1 MICRS
6 NPKVKN
12 MSNNEPINPKAKA
25 KQIYH
30 ANKFSMH
37 LVESLSRGFVPS
49 LSSVFKSANHAIK
62 ELVDNAVNYRSDSR
76 LEITIDITPDF
87 IRVQNV
93 GGRGMSVE
101 HLSNFICWGSGED
114 HEIHEISQY
123 RVGGKAAINY
133 LGEGF
138 RLWSRMTGR
147 EHHWHLNDPDF
158 SSRTYLKDYGS
169 VSPAE
174 LSDVPKELRAVPMQH
189 GYVRLEVVNP
199 FSKLRLDSENL
210 ARDLG
215 NTYKPLIEGGEVRIK
230 VNGNLAIPSDP
241 VLDED
246 LPKVNISVN
255 LEGITV
261 TGWVGKLSRGPRQPK
276 PGLTLFSKGRKI
288 LDSEWFSQ
296 NPYSKG
302 SLSSF
307 YGELILT
314 GTTLNV
320 DKSDFVD
327 RGTSLWS
334 ELGREILNQAAPILN
349 ELRGQGNSV
358 RITDR
363 DRRLA
368 KRVRQELEKLL
379 EEDSGEGE
387 ETITVE
393 EVVERV
399 VKKPVTVRINSTN
412 EGPGSGRS
420 ITRTNISVRYETIK
434 KDILVGGFPE
444 VVIEAWDSPSRSTMR
459 VEGARRQIV
468 VNKSHPAY
476 SMANARFV
484 IAECVL
490 AEVLGSRL
498 HETSEYRSEVDQ
510 LLATW
515 ASKEDEEIHE

>member
-1 MICRS
+1 MS
-6 NPKVKN
+6 KN
-12 MSNNEPINPKAKA
+12 DPNNKKAIA
-25 KQIYH
+25 ARIYNT
-30 ANKFSMH
+30 NKFSMR

-62 ELVDNAVNYRSDSR
+62 ELVDNAVNYRSDTR
-76 LEITIDITPDF
+76 LEITIDITPNY
-87 IRVQNV
+87 IRVQNI

-101 HLSNFICWGSGED
+101 HLSNFICWGSGEE
-114 HEIHEISQY
+114 HEVHEISQY

-138 RLWSRMTGR
+138 RLWCRMTDR
-147 EHHWHLNDPDF
+147 VHHWHLNDPDF

-174 LSDVPKELRAVPMQH
+174 LNDIPKELRAVAKEH

-199 FSKLRLDSENL
+199 FSKLRLDPENL

-215 NTYKPLIEGGEVRIK
+215 NTYKPLIEADAIRIR
-230 VNGNLAIPSDP
+230 VNGLVAEPSDP

-246 LPKVNISVN
+246 LPKVEISVD
-255 LEGITV
+255 LEGISV
-261 TGWVGKLSRGPRQPK
+261 TGWVGKLARAPKQPR
-276 PGLTLFSKGRKI
+276 PGLALYSKGRLI
-288 LDSEWFSQ
+288 LAGEWFTQ
-296 NPYSKG
+296 NQFAKG

-307 YGELILT
+307 YGELVLT
-314 GTTLNV
+314 GVTLNV

-327 RGTSLWS
+327 RGTSIWS
-334 ELGREILNQAAPILN
+334 ELGKEILNQAAPILN
-349 ELRGQGNSV
+349 ELRGQGESV
-358 RITDR
+358 RVTDR

-368 KRVRQELEKLL
+368 KRVRKELEQLL

-387 ETITVE
+387 ETITIE

-399 VKKPVTVRINSTN
+399 VKKPVTVRVNSTN
-412 EGPGSGRS
+412 DGPGSGRS
-420 ITRTNISVRYETIK
+420 VTRTHTQIRYETVK
-434 KDILVGGFPE
+434 KDILIGGFPE
-444 VVIEAWDSPSRSTMR
+444 VLIEAWDSPARSTMR
-459 VEGARRQIV
+459 VDGKRRQIV

-490 AEVLGSRL
+490 AEVLGNRI
-498 HETSEYRSEVDQ
+498 HETSEYRAEVDQ

-515 ASKEDEEIHE
+515 ASKEEENSDSSEI